1 MIAAWVLTV
10 YDECN
15 LNRKEHKMTGIIQL
29 IGRAMMALIF
39 ILAGLGKIQDPAGTA
54 GYMQSAGLP
63 GILLWPTIALEVL
76 GGLALAVGYKTRYVA
91 FALAIFS
98 VLAAAVFHRNFADQM
113 QMILFLK
120 NIAMAGGLLLLAV
133 GGNTAF
139 SIDNKR
145 SSTNFFSTRQ
155 GK

>member
-1 MIAAWVLTV
+1 MQKNILHIGWVSLV
-10 YDECN
+10 
-15 LNRKEHKMTGIIQL
+15 LV
-29 IGRAMMALIF
+29 IF
-39 ILAGLGKIQDPAGTA
+39 ILAGLGKIQDPAGTT

-98 VLAAAVFHRNFADQM
+98 VVAAAVFHRNFADQM

-133 GGNTAF
+133 GGSTAF
-139 SIDNKR
+139 SIDSKR